1 MMNARRVTFFLALI
15 LLGAIFTL
23 PAAGQTGIIVNNAD
37 SVRTTSVV
45 LSQDLANSA
54 AGVQARVAVQYA
66 NSLRRLGL
74 STVPGGLQS
83 LLEQMPARIVFQYA
97 NSSRQWQLSYP
108 VALIGDTN
116 PPVLSGIEVSL
127 VSMESV
133 RIIWTTD
140 EFATS
145 TVLYGTQSGV
155 YPQTVSD
162 PLYTKQHAITLTG
175 LTQGITYYYKVRSTD
190 RSGNTSTSS
199 ERNFATQISIYLPLI
214 IKNR

>member
-1 MMNARRVTFFLALI
+1 MMNAHRVTFFLVVILSGLI
-15 LLGAIFTL
+15 FSF
-23 PAAGQTGIIVNNAD
+23 PSAGQTGIIVNNAD
-37 SVRTTSVV
+37 SVWTTSVA
-45 LSQDLANSA
+45 LSQDLANST

-97 NSSRQWQLSYP
+97 NSSHQWQLSYP
-108 VALIGDTN
+108 AALIDDTT
-116 PPVLSGIEVSL
+116 PPVLSGIEVS
-127 VSMESV
+127 SISIESV

-162 PLYTKQHAITLTG
+162 PLYAKQHTITLTG
-175 LTQGITYYYKVRSTD
+175 LTQGTTYYYEVRSTD

-199 ERNFATQISIYLPLI
+199 ERSFTAQISIYLPLI